1 MRAVTIIILG
11 LITLI
16 SFPVI
21 SPAALIRPEN
31 LVYQGAFRLLGEG
44 GETGWGWS
52 GHAMAYYPAGDPNG
66 PSDGYSGSLFG
77 AGHDW
82 SQNISEINI
91 PVPVISSGK
100 NLNELNTAT
109 TLQSFTD
116 IRSLLF
122 GAFEMPQVGLE
133 YLPPQGSQTTGK
145 LYFGWTQ
152 HLQTSPHQTTH
163 GWCELNLSSPAPAGP
178 WYIGQY
184 DNYSTTDYLFSIPS
198 AWANSHVG
206 GRRLATG
213 RFRDG
218 GQGGQGPCIYA
229 CAPWQSGNPPG
240 TNSTLPTTPLLQYS
254 TFYYS
259 DPQGGAYIMNR
270 YHHSD
275 MWSGAA
281 WLTSGNDSSVIFVG
295 TKGRGECWYGNPD
308 TPVAGDYSGNG
319 SDQPAI
325 YRASSGLWAV
335 RGVTQIYFG
344 GGSDT
349 PVPSDFTG
357 TGRTEVGIYSSVSG
371 LWAVQG
377 VTRTYFGCSSDIPV
391 TR

>member
-1 MRAVTIIILG
+1 M
-11 LITLI
+11 
-16 SFPVI
+16 
-21 SPAALIRPEN
+21 
-31 LVYQGAFRLLGEG
+31 
-44 GETGWGWS
+44 
-52 GHAMAYYPAGDPNG
+52 
-66 PSDGYSGSLFG
+66 
-77 AGHDW
+77 
-82 SQNISEINI
+82 
-91 PVPVISSGK
+91 
-100 NLNELNTAT
+100 
-109 TLQSFTD
+109 
-116 IRSLLF
+116 
-122 GAFEMPQVGLE
+122 
-133 YLPPQGSQTTGK
+133 
-145 LYFGWTQ
+145 
-152 HLQTSPHQTTH
+152 
-163 GWCELNLSSPAPAGP
+163 
-178 WYIGQY
+178 
-184 DNYSTTDYLFSIPS
+184 
-198 AWANSHVG
+198 
-206 GRRLATG
+206 ATG

-281 WLTSGNDSSVIFVG
+281 WQTSGNDSAVIFVG